1 MHFIYDIIC
10 LINGSDLIVFGFE
23 LEMEEK
29 NNIYYLLWQQIVL
42 KCTSFNELFIQK

>member
-1 MHFIYDIIC
+1 MHFIYDIIY

-29 NNIYYLLWQQIVL
+29 KNYYLLWQQIVL
-42 KCTSFNELFIQK
+42 KCKSFNGLFIEK